1 MARPRTTKA
10 VAVRAK
16 PEAPETPVPFS
27 GPEALIARAI
37 DKGVSIE
44 TMEKL
49 LAMRR
54 ELKEEAAKEA
64 YFKALASFQAACPEI
79 GRDKQVND
87 KHGTPRYRYAPIE
100 RIVATVKAAL
110 AHNGFSYVLASEQD
124 EVSVTGL
131 CVSHHVGGHTET
143 TSFKVPID
151 KDAYM
156 NEPQKFA
163 SARTFA
169 QRYAFK
175 GAYGIQTG
183 DDDDDANQ
191 IEPEGRRANERPEAV
206 RPPAP
211 LSVDKP
217 KPRATDGLIQLSSE
231 VAAARRKVLDH
242 LHALVA
248 AKIYSN
254 SDAKEVAGKVDRMST
269 LVPVSAIAEL
279 SKLSAKLPKV
289 QQTDTAGLDEAATKA
304 WPEAALLD
312 ATRATDPSDE
322 PAPEQGELY

>member
-10 VAVRAK
+10 VAVKAQ
-16 PEAPETPVPFS
+16 PEAPETPVPFA

-37 DKGVSIE
+37 DRGVSIE

-64 YFKALASFQAACPEI
+64 YFGALASFQAACPEI

-100 RIVATVKAAL
+100 RIVAAVKAAL

-131 CVSHHVGGHTET
+131 CVSHHIDGHTET

-191 IEPEGRRANERPEAV
+191 IELEGRADNEQSEPV
-206 RPPAP
+206 RPPVR
-211 LSVDKP
+211 LSADKP
-217 KPRATDGLIQLSSE
+217 KPMDGLTKVRPE
-231 VAAARRKVLDH
+231 VESARRRVIDH
-242 LHALVA
+242 LHALVSE
-248 AKIYSN
+248 KIYTLK
-254 SDAKEVAGKVDRMST
+254 DAKEIEQKANRMSV
-269 LVPVSAIAEL
+269 LVPASAIAEL
-279 SKLSAKLPKV
+279 AKLLASLP
-289 QQTDTAGLDEAATKA
+289 TLGISDPGLDAIADKGFDAAA
-304 WPEAALLD
+304 
-312 ATRATDPSDE
+312 RDPSDE
-322 PAPEQGELY
+322 PPSTEDGELF